1 MFDADLVSNDRV
13 ERDDYSPGDYL
24 NQYHIEVEVVE
35 SHVEIAFPQFGRPDH
50 SIFVYSRF
58 EIRRKFEQYTKN
70 NVFLFLEVII
80 GSTISCTDY
89 SGNSFFIFF
98 VL

>member
-70 NVFLFLEVII
+70 ILVPRNDNRKAQYPVQ
-80 GSTISCTDY
+80 TIAEIHFSY
-89 SGNSFFIFF
+89 IF